1 MYTVCVCDKTIL
13 ISAGKKYKPSTVT
26 FPVKIID
33 IVTRIET
40 VYMFPAGY
48 QGFY

>member
-13 ISAGKKYKPSTVT
+13 ISAGKKYKPFTVT
-26 FPVKIID
+26 VLVKMIE

-40 VYMFPAGY
+40 VYMFLAGH
-48 QGFY
+48 

>member
-13 ISAGKKYKPSTVT
+13 ISTVKKYKPSTVT

-48 QGFY
+48 